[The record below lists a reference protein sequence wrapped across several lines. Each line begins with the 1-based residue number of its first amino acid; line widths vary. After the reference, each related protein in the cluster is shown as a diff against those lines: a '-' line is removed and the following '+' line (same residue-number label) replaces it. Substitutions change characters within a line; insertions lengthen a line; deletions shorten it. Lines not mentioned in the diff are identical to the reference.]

1 MSATDIN
8 IEEISVRDKRALLA
22 ELLRRRAS
30 KPVVAPLSFAQQRL
44 WFLDQLEPGS
54 PMYNV
59 HSAVRLQGRIDVEA
73 LQHSFA
79 FMVQRHETLRT
90 TFQLRNGTPVQVIQ
104 PQAGL
109 VIERYDLEENT
120 LSDILEEEALKP
132 FDLARGPLLRG
143 KLLRLGADDQVLSF
157 TMHHIVSDGW
167 SMGVLISEVV
177 ALYEAFSHRQTP
189 SLPELPIQYADF
201 ARWQRDWLTG
211 DVLTK
216 QLGYWQKQLDD
227 VATLPLPTDHPRP
240 LIRSH
245 RGARQ
250 SFALPRDLSE
260 SLIRLAR
267 REGVTLF
274 TLQLAAW
281 QTLLARHTEQTD
293 IAVGSPIAN
302 RNRVE
307 TESLI
312 GFFVNTLVLRTD
324 CSGNPTFREL
334 LERVRSMVLD
344 AQAHQDVPF
353 EKIVE
358 HLQLERS
365 LSHTPLFQV
374 VFALHNA
381 PAQVIDLPGLKLA
394 SLDVQRRTAKFDLM
408 LELFERNSIISG
420 SLEYST
426 DLFDDT
432 TITRLLGHYQR
443 LLSAIVADPEQ
454 KILDLPLLSDAEQR
468 QVLYE
473 WNEVSPDTES
483 GQLLHELFEEQV
495 QRTPDQV
502 ALVLEDERLTYSE
515 LNARASRLAQHLCE
529 RGVGPETLVG
539 IFMERSIEMVVAILG
554 ILKAG
559 GAYVPL
565 DPSYPRERLRFI
577 TDDAKLAVILT
588 TDDTDQS
595 RGSNPDVIRRFDR
608 CHPCHPAYV
617 IYTSGSTGTP
627 KGVVVTHANVVRL
640 FTATRKWFNFD
651 ANDVW
656 TLFHSYAFDFS
667 VWELWGALLHGGRLV
682 IVPYLV
688 SRQPEAFYQ
697 LLLKERVT
705 VLNQTPSAFRQLM
718 QAEQSSWP
726 NASEAPPLAL
736 RFVIFGGEALELQ
749 SLGPWFARHGDEQ
762 PLLVNMYGI
771 TETTVHVTYRPI
783 RESDLLTATGSVIGE
798 RIPDLQIYV
807 LDAARKPVPVGVPG
821 ELYVGGAGLARG
833 YLQRAALTAERFV
846 LHAWGSEGA
855 RLYRTGDRG
864 RYLPNGELEYLG
876 RVDRQV
882 KVRGFRIE
890 LGEIEAI
897 LAQHNGV
904 SESVVVARDDDG
916 ETRLVAY
923 VVAAEAV
930 EAEQVSDCQ

>member
-73 LQHSFA
+73 LEHSFE

-90 TFQLRNGTPVQVIQ
+90 TFQLRNGTPMQVIQ

-109 VIERYDLEENT
+109 VIERYDLEENFSSKGAKAHSKTHRDT

-132 FDLARGPLLRG
+132 FDLARGPLLRV
-143 KLLRLGADDQVLSF
+143 KLLRLGADDQVLSL

-167 SMGVLISEVV
+167 SMGVLIGEVV
-177 ALYEAFSHRQTP
+177 ALYEAFSKGQTP

-201 ARWQRDWLTG
+201 ARWQREWLTG
-211 DVLTK
+211 DVLAK

-227 VATLPLPTDHPRP
+227 VATLQLPTDHPRP
-240 LIRSH
+240 LLRSH

-281 QTLLARHTEQTD
+281 QTLLTRYTEQTD

-312 GFFVNTLVLRTD
+312 GFFVNTFVLRTD

-344 AQAHQDVPF
+344 AQANQDVPF

-358 HLQLERS
+358 ELQLERS

-432 TITRLLGHYQR
+432 TITRLLGHYR
-443 LLSAIVADPEQ
+443 
-454 KILDLPLLSDAEQR
+454 
-468 QVLYE
+468 
-473 WNEVSPDTES
+473 
-483 GQLLHELFEEQV
+483 
-495 QRTPDQV
+495 
-502 ALVLEDERLTYSE
+502 
-515 LNARASRLAQHLCE
+515 
-529 RGVGPETLVG
+529 
-539 IFMERSIEMVVAILG
+539 
-554 ILKAG
+554 
-559 GAYVPL
+559 
-565 DPSYPRERLRFI
+565 
-577 TDDAKLAVILT
+577 
-588 TDDTDQS
+588 
-595 RGSNPDVIRRFDR
+595 
-608 CHPCHPAYV
+608 
-617 IYTSGSTGTP
+617 
-627 KGVVVTHANVVRL
+627 
-640 FTATRKWFNFD
+640 
-651 ANDVW
+651 
-656 TLFHSYAFDFS
+656 
-667 VWELWGALLHGGRLV
+667 
-682 IVPYLV
+682 
-688 SRQPEAFYQ
+688 
-697 LLLKERVT
+697 
-705 VLNQTPSAFRQLM
+705 
-718 QAEQSSWP
+718 
-726 NASEAPPLAL
+726 
-736 RFVIFGGEALELQ
+736 
-749 SLGPWFARHGDEQ
+749 
-762 PLLVNMYGI
+762 
-771 TETTVHVTYRPI
+771 
-783 RESDLLTATGSVIGE
+783 
-798 RIPDLQIYV
+798 
-807 LDAARKPVPVGVPG
+807 
-821 ELYVGGAGLARG
+821 
-833 YLQRAALTAERFV
+833 
-846 LHAWGSEGA
+846 
-855 RLYRTGDRG
+855 
-864 RYLPNGELEYLG
+864 
-876 RVDRQV
+876 
-882 KVRGFRIE
+882 
-890 LGEIEAI
+890 
-897 LAQHNGV
+897 
-904 SESVVVARDDDG
+904 
-916 ETRLVAY
+916 
-923 VVAAEAV
+923 
-930 EAEQVSDCQ
+930 